1 VSARLDTRGP
11 VDLAAMLASF
21 GPMRLAAALSLL
33 QPELLVPA
41 RLGLEVAHLRAGSVL
56 DEDYCG
62 GRYHRHN
69 TLLELSDLQKR
80 RYPPTG
86 NRELWILYGPA
97 GPPWLAE
104 REAA

>member
-1 VSARLDTRGP
+1 LF
-11 VDLAAMLASF
+11 AA
-21 GPMRLAAALSLL
+21 
-33 QPELLVPA
+33 A
-41 RLGLEVAHLRAGSVL
+41 RLGVEVAHLRAGSML

-69 TLLELSDLQKR
+69 PLPELAELHKR

-86 NRELWILYGPA
+86 HRELWILYGPD
-97 GPPWLAE
+97 GPPWIAA